1 MDAPRRRPSKRPASQ
16 SLLRRVAL
24 GAAAS
29 AMFAAVIAASVT
41 SLIAVYLTRNAA
53 DRRVQDAALV
63 LAAELDDDPVA
74 QKPLSQAVSDE
85 VRETRHTGVAFA
97 IYDRH
102 THELLAG
109 DPRVP
114 ASFDEECTHTSN
126 LRTCGVPA
134 RANLWVVAAAGRA
147 NLTMMFVLSSA
158 LAALLAGVGAW
169 LASRPIARWL
179 MGPLSELRQQVGAI
193 DFSGAVTSSLGPPAG
208 VAEVDALRSAINE
221 LLGRAQGALRQAE
234 RFAADAAH
242 ELRTPLTAIRGE
254 LELLA
259 EESAL
264 PSDVHASLTRA
275 QRRVVEL
282 GTLLERL
289 LALALPADS
298 SWSASELIS
307 LQELAEDLLSDLP
320 ESERARVQLEEAQ
333 GEVVVRGD
341 SALLGL
347 LFTNGLGN
355 ALKFGKQ
362 VQVRAFQDASDAV
375 LCVDDDGPGVPVE
388 QRELAFEPFVRLAT
402 SCKPAVPGH
411 GLGLALIAHVARRH
425 GGQARFV
432 DGPPGAHLEIRLP
445 RQG

>member
-1 MDAPRRRPSKRPASQ
+1 
-16 SLLRRVAL
+16 
-24 GAAAS
+24 
-29 AMFAAVIAASVT
+29 MFAAVIAASVT

-445 RQG
+445 RHG